1 MFVLDSSQVKMEA
14 KVNSEIITLNLQN
27 LQTRTPLLCCDCN
40 RQIKGKLED
49 ENKKKHIFMYVQ
61 QVDVMKN
68 KQPVKQKAYFVTV
81 V

>member
-14 KVNSEIITLNLQN
+14 KMNSKIITLNLQN
-27 LQTRTPLLCCDCN
+27 LQTHTPLLCRDCN

-49 ENKKKHIFMYVQ
+49 EKKKHFFMYVQ

-68 KQPVKQKAYFVTV
+68 KQAMKQKAYFITV